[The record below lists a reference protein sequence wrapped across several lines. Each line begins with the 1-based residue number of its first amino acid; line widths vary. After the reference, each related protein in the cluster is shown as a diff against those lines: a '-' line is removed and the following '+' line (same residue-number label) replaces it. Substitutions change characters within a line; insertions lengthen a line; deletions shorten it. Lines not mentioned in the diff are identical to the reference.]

1 MNLAF
6 IMILQ
11 YEVITYMDKDRK
23 IDMTDPSMI
32 ILMYLYTVKDI
43 EQINQVDHSGYY
55 VAFTICFMGAAY
67 FILAIVCKGILSG
80 IYLMHTGHKGHQ
92 QISFA
97 DNLVCVAVGVYATWF
112 FFTVYRDPK
121 YDESIEHWG
130 EIIDSALLLD
140 FNANLHN
147 FHDHPE
153 YIVSVRFPPFLV
165 VTAMWIYLFSRL

>member
-1 MNLAF
+1 MC
-6 IMILQ
+6 
-11 YEVITYMDKDRK
+11 
-23 IDMTDPSMI
+23 
-32 ILMYLYTVKDI
+32 LMAGI
-43 EQINQVDHSGYY
+43 
-55 VAFTICFMGAAY
+55 Y
-67 FILAIVCKGILSG
+67 FILAIVSKGILSG
-80 IYLMHTGHKGHQ
+80 FYLMHTGHKGHQ

-97 DNLVCVAVGVYATWF
+97 DNLVCIAVATYATWF
-112 FFTVYRDPK
+112 FFTVYRDPV

-165 VTAMWIYLFSRL
+165 ITAMWIYLFSRL